1 MECVPNNP
9 LIGIDMALI
18 IGQLEALSN
27 SELQKFIKDN
37 KAKGKQPD
45 HQHFKNLRNVH
56 EQARG
61 RHYGRSGK

>member
-1 MECVPNNP
+1 
-9 LIGIDMALI
+9 MALI